1 MDRISEWGVEVGKG
15 DDQLIV
21 TRNESDGGETM

>member
-15 DDQLIV
+15 DYQLIV